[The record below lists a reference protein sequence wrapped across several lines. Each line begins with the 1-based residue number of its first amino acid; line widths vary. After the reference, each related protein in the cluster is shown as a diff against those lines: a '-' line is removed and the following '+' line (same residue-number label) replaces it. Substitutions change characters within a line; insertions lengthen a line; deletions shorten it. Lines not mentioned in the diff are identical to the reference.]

1 MRDNIY
7 RMKVLIDV
15 LADKG
20 DPIEVELSNSDLCC
34 LKAGVPEAILVAC
47 KNAKS
52 SCGKALVETHITLN
66 GEYVDSDETLV
77 WIKEDFSVL
86 CCIDP
91 MLDEEK
97 LEYQI
102 YDRKTG
108 ELIAWL
114 CPHSGQHI
122 VHKNYDIKIGNNLLA
137 QEVEEA
143 VDMKAVAKF
152 EKVKY
157 SQWVLDTDKE
167 LHGCYDS
174 IQCPV
179 RKTAGSAGYDFLAPH
194 DIVIKPHETV
204 KLATGI
210 KCQIDEGFVLELYP
224 RSSLGFK
231 YRLTLDNTVGIIDA
245 DYYNNEN
252 NEGHIQCKMTNNSDK
267 EIFIKAGEGYMQGLF
282 KEFFITKD
290 DHATAKRTGGIGS
303 TNS

>member
-1 MRDNIY
+1 MQ
-7 RMKVLIDV
+7 
-15 LADKG
+15 
-20 DPIEVELSNSDLCC
+20 
-34 LKAGVPEAILVAC
+34 
-47 KNAKS
+47 
-52 SCGKALVETHITLN
+52 
-66 GEYVDSDETLV
+66 
-77 WIKEDFSVL
+77 
-86 CCIDP
+86 
-91 MLDEEK
+91 
-97 LEYQI
+97 YQI
-102 YDRKTG
+102 FKNDTG
-108 ELIAWL
+108 EIVGWIDTETN
-114 CPHSGQHI
+114 QQI
-122 VHKNYDIKIGNNLLA
+122 VHKGYNIRAGENLTA
-137 QEVEEA
+137 VEVEETG
-143 VDMKAVAKF
+143 DMKAVAKF